1 MRNPAVLVAV
11 VLATGACSAS
21 SSEDAQ
27 RLRAFAGDV
36 AAENQAHLDAARA
49 IDTMPAM
56 ARETARHQAAMT
68 ALDDGL
74 GDALDAMLFR
84 CHGGGMDELPMCH
97 AQLADEMTLHVMAM
111 RGATNVPAAR
121 AEVARHA
128 SAVTAVLDDLDVA
141 IDDTRCDR

>member
-1 MRNPAVLVAV
+1 MRKSAVVVAV
-11 VLATGACSAS
+11 VLATGACSAT

-36 AAENQAHLDAARA
+36 RAENQAHLDAAGA

-68 ALDDGL
+68 TLDDGL
-74 GDALDAMLFR
+74 GGAMNEMLFR
-84 CHGGGMDELPMCH
+84 CHGGGMSELPMCH
-97 AQLADEMTLHVMAM
+97 AQLADEMTVHVMAM
-111 RGATNVPAAR
+111 DDAPDVPAAR

-141 IDDTRCDR
+141 IDDTHCER